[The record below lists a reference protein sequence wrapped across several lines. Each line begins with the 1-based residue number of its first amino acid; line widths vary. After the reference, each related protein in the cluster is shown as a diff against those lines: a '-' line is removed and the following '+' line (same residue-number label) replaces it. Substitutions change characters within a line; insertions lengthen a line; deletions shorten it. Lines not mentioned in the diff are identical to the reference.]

1 MANQQGRSSNYAQDI
16 NISQSDTS
24 SVFLLLPERPAI
36 WKTRCAIP
44 INMGWIQDYRRQSS
58 QDSHL
63 QQDVESQFAAAAR
76 SRWQE
81 LGDELRA
88 DVAEF
93 NKQGTGAELAV
104 EGEDTYRVRNS
115 GSGLELALK
124 ADFDNHSV
132 SYDYS
137 AINQRS
143 AGVPEGGML
152 SMRQSRRGNVEFYSA
167 DERLTSEETRQ
178 VLLEPLLFP
187 KQSAA

>member
-1 MANQQGRSSNYAQDI
+1 
-16 NISQSDTS
+16 
-24 SVFLLLPERPAI
+24 
-36 WKTRCAIP
+36 
-44 INMGWIQDYRRQSS
+44 MGWIQEYRRQDS
-58 QDSHL
+58 QNSDH
-63 QQDVESQFAAAAR
+63 QTDPEGQFAAAAR

-93 NKQGTGAELAV
+93 NKQGTGVDLASD
-104 EGEDTYRVRNS
+104 GEFQYRVQNS
-115 GSGLELALK
+115 ASGLELKLT

-132 SYDYS
+132 RYDYR
-137 AINQRS
+137 AINDRT

-152 SMRQSRRGNVEFYSA
+152 SMRQSRRGDVEFYSA

-187 KQSAA
+187 KQPAA

>member
-1 MANQQGRSSNYAQDI
+1 
-16 NISQSDTS
+16 
-24 SVFLLLPERPAI
+24 
-36 WKTRCAIP
+36 
-44 INMGWIQDYRRQSS
+44 MGWIQDYRRQSS
-58 QDSHL
+58 QSSHDL
-63 QQDVESQFAAAAR
+63 QDAESQFAAAAR
-76 SRWQE
+76 SRWRE

-115 GSGLELALK
+115 SSGLELVLK

-132 SYDYS
+132 SYDYA

-152 SMRQSRRGNVEFYSA
+152 SMRQSRRNVEFYSA

>member
-1 MANQQGRSSNYAQDI
+1 
-16 NISQSDTS
+16 
-24 SVFLLLPERPAI
+24 
-36 WKTRCAIP
+36 
-44 INMGWIQDYRRQSS
+44 MGWIQDYRRRTSQNSPDQS
-58 QDSHL
+58 DS
-63 QQDVESQFAAAAR
+63 ESQFAAAAR
-76 SRWQE
+76 SRWHE

-88 DVAEF
+88 DVEEF
-93 NKQGTGAELAV
+93 NRQGTGAELAE

-115 GSGLELALK
+115 GSGLELSLK
-124 ADFDNHSV
+124 ADFENHSV
-132 SYDYS
+132 SYDYA

>member
-1 MANQQGRSSNYAQDI
+1 
-16 NISQSDTS
+16 
-24 SVFLLLPERPAI
+24 
-36 WKTRCAIP
+36 
-44 INMGWIQDYRRQSS
+44 MGWIQDYRRQSS
-58 QDSHL
+58 QHSHD
-63 QQDVESQFAAAAR
+63 QQDAESQFAAAAR

-93 NKQGTGAELAV
+93 NKQGTGADLAV
-104 EGEDTYRVRNS
+104 EGEDSYRVRNS
-115 GSGLELALK
+115 GSGLELVLK
-124 ADFDNHSV
+124 ADFNNHSA
-132 SYDYS
+132 SYDYA

>member
-1 MANQQGRSSNYAQDI
+1 
-16 NISQSDTS
+16 
-24 SVFLLLPERPAI
+24 
-36 WKTRCAIP
+36 
-44 INMGWIQDYRRQSS
+44 MGWIQDYRRQTS
-58 QDSHL
+58 QDTDHKP
-63 QQDVESQFAAAAR
+63 DPESQFAAAAR
-76 SRWQE
+76 ARWLE

-93 NKQGTGAELAV
+93 NKLGSGVDLAV
-104 EGEDTYRVRNS
+104 DGEDKYRVRNS
-115 GSGLELALK
+115 VSGLELELT

-132 SYDYS
+132 RYDYR

-152 SMRQSRRGNVEFYSA
+152 SMRQSRRGDVEFYSA

>member
-1 MANQQGRSSNYAQDI
+1 
-16 NISQSDTS
+16 
-24 SVFLLLPERPAI
+24 
-36 WKTRCAIP
+36 
-44 INMGWIQDYRRQSS
+44 MGWIQDYRRQNS
-58 QDSHL
+58 QPAQP
-63 QQDVESQFAAAAR
+63 QQDAETQFADAAR
-76 SRWQE
+76 TRWRE

-93 NKQGTGAELAV
+93 NKQGTDAELAV

-115 GSGLELALK
+115 SAGLELELK
-124 ADFDNHSV
+124 ADFDNHSA
-132 SYDYS
+132 SYDYT

>member
-1 MANQQGRSSNYAQDI
+1 
-16 NISQSDTS
+16 
-24 SVFLLLPERPAI
+24 
-36 WKTRCAIP
+36 
-44 INMGWIQDYRRQSS
+44 MGWIQDHRRQSS
-58 QDSHL
+58 QDSPD
-63 QQDVESQFAAAAR
+63 QQDAESQFVAAAR

-93 NKQGTGAELAV
+93 NKQGTGADLAV
-104 EGEDTYRVRNS
+104 EGEDSYRVRNS
-115 GSGLELALK
+115 GSGLELVLK
-124 ADFDNHSV
+124 ADFNNHSA
-132 SYDYS
+132 SYDYT

>member
-1 MANQQGRSSNYAQDI
+1 
-16 NISQSDTS
+16 
-24 SVFLLLPERPAI
+24 
-36 WKTRCAIP
+36 
-44 INMGWIQDYRRQSS
+44 MGWIQDYRRKTS
-58 QDSHL
+58 QNFDQADS
-63 QQDVESQFAAAAR
+63 ESQFVLAAR
-76 SRWQE
+76 ARWRE

-93 NKQGTGAELAV
+93 NKQGAGAELTV
-104 EGEDTYRVRNS
+104 DGEDTYQVRNS
-115 GSGLELALK
+115 GSGLELVLK

-137 AINQRS
+137 AMNQLS

-152 SMRQSRRGNVEFYSA
+152 SMRQSRRGDVEFYSA

-187 KQSAA
+187 KQPAA

>member
-1 MANQQGRSSNYAQDI
+1 
-16 NISQSDTS
+16 
-24 SVFLLLPERPAI
+24 
-36 WKTRCAIP
+36 
-44 INMGWIQDYRRQSS
+44 MGWIQEYRRKTF
-58 QDSHL
+58 QDSS
-63 QQDVESQFAAAAR
+63 ESDSETQFAPAAL
-76 SRWQE
+76 SRWRE

-93 NKQGTGAELAV
+93 NKQGTGAELEV

-115 GSGLELALK
+115 GSGLELVLK
-124 ADFDNHSV
+124 ADFENHTAT
-132 SYDYS
+132 YEYT

-152 SMRQSRRGNVEFYSA
+152 SMRQSRRGDVEFYSA

-187 KQSAA
+187 KQPAA

>member
-1 MANQQGRSSNYAQDI
+1 
-16 NISQSDTS
+16 
-24 SVFLLLPERPAI
+24 
-36 WKTRCAIP
+36 
-44 INMGWIQDYRRQSS
+44 MGWIQDYRRQSS
-58 QDSHL
+58 QDSHP
-63 QQDVESQFAAAAR
+63 QQDAETQFAAAAR
-76 SRWQE
+76 SRWLE

-88 DVAEF
+88 DVEEF
-93 NKQGTGAELAV
+93 NKQGAGAELAV

-124 ADFDNHSV
+124 ADFNNHSA
-132 SYDYS
+132 SYGYT

-143 AGVPEGGML
+143 AGIPEGGML
-152 SMRQSRRGNVEFYSA
+152 SMRQSRRGDVEFYSA